1 MKEKCTKFE
10 GMFIFSNDEDFKNHL
25 QECEECRKK
34 QEELNQIS
42 ALIKKAKPFYFEQK
56 TKKNRQLRVALGL
69 LLFISIGSVFE
80 ILNYMDTP
88 NETAS
93 YTETLSAEDFGFPV
107 DSYGLIM
114 VDE

>member
-10 GMFIFSNDEDFKNHL
+10 GMFVFSSKEDFEYHL
-25 QECEECRKK
+25 QNCEECRKK
-34 QEELNQIS
+34 QDELNQIS
-42 ALIKKAKPFYFEQK
+42 TLIKKAKPFYFKQK
-56 TKKNRQLRVALGL
+56 AKKKRQLRVALGL
-69 LLFISIGSVFE
+69 LLFISVGSIFE
-80 ILNYMDTP
+80 ILNYIDTP

-93 YTETLSAEDFGFPV
+93 YIETLSPEELDFPV

>member
-10 GMFIFSNDEDFKNHL
+10 GMFVFASNEDFENHL

-34 QEELNQIS
+34 QDEFDQIS
-42 ALIKKAKPFYFEQK
+42 ALIKKAKPFYFKQK
-56 TKKNRQLRVALGL
+56 AKKKNQLRVALGL
-69 LLFISIGSVFE
+69 LLFISAGSVFE
-80 ILNYMDTP
+80 IMNYMDTP
-88 NETAS
+88 DETS
-93 YTETLSAEDFGFPV
+93 YAETLSPEELDFPV